1 MRDFVENNN
10 HKVTTIVGS
19 LALCWGILGISVMS
33 WSAYIQFTSGDY
45 QGGTGGVI
53 FGLIYSV
60 IAITGSILILK
71 RKKIGQYMLWF
82 IEPLAAIDNTLHYDD
97 LSAPYLLPLTLL
109 VIWSLP
115 TIVGKDLE

>member
-1 MRDFVENNN
+1 MEKSN
-10 HKVTTIVGS
+10 HKITTIVGI
-19 LALCWGILGISVMS
+19 LALFWGTLGISVMS
-33 WSAYIQFTSGDY
+33 QAVYTQITSGDY

-60 IAITGSILILK
+60 VAISGAILMLK

-82 IEPLAAIDNTLHYDD
+82 IEPWAAIDNTLHYDE
-97 LSAPYLLPLTLL
+97 LSAPYLLPLTLI

-115 TIVGKDLE
+115 TIIGKDLE

>member
-1 MRDFVENNN
+1 MDNNN

-33 WSAYIQFTSGDY
+33 WSAYIQLTSGDY

-71 RKKIGQYMLWF
+71 RKEMGQYMLWF
-82 IEPLAAIDNTLHYDD
+82 IEPWAAIDNTLHYDD

>member
-82 IEPLAAIDNTLHYDD
+82 IEPWAAIDNTLHYDD

-109 VIWSLP
+109 VIRSLP

>member
-1 MRDFVENNN
+1 MDNNN

-33 WSAYIQFTSGDY
+33 WSAYIQLTSGDY
-45 QGGTGGVI
+45 QGGSGGVI

-71 RKKIGQYMLWF
+71 RKKMGQYMLWF
-82 IEPLAAIDNTLHYDD
+82 IEPWAAIDNALHYDD